1 MKKPYKVPHNHSAE
15 SIVSLPLR
23 HLLFFILTLSIVLS
37 LFTLTSCKN
46 DGDITDST
54 STDTQTETE
63 KETETDTDTETDG
76 ASVSYSDYNLSD
88 YIKLCSYIGVPGKL
102 DVDEITDDDV
112 TAYIN
117 STFLS
122 DLSYEID
129 LEAGDVILPGD
140 KVNIN
145 YYGYINGDFDGFTD
159 GEQFEGGTYNLKKGY
174 NLKLGS
180 GEFVEGFEDGIVGHS
195 VGETFDIYCTFP
207 LDYEPNEKLRGVSVV
222 YTITVNSAERI
233 VYPELTDEICAQY
246 SDYKTADECR
256 AAVRVMLEE
265 EALYRATQSLGADI
279 FNYVYEN
286 STVISYPEALIKA
299 EERRVISLYE
309 VYAENGDMTLDEFI
323 EYYHEMSP
331 DEFFKLLREQSK
343 NIVRQNMILYL
354 ICDLEDIKITD
365 AEYKAGAER
374 IAKENEM
381 GSADDAISYYGE
393 EAIRKHLLFEKVYA
407 FLAENASQPAE

>member
-1 MKKPYKVPHNHSAE
+1 
-15 SIVSLPLR
+15 
-23 HLLFFILTLSIVLS
+23 
-37 LFTLTSCKN
+37 
-46 DGDITDST
+46 
-54 STDTQTETE
+54 
-63 KETETDTDTETDG
+63 
-76 ASVSYSDYNLSD
+76 
-88 YIKLCSYIGVPGKL
+88 
-102 DVDEITDDDV
+102 
-112 TAYIN
+112 
-117 STFLS
+117 
-122 DLSYEID
+122 
-129 LEAGDVILPGD
+129 
-140 KVNIN
+140 
-145 YYGYINGDFDGFTD
+145 
-159 GEQFEGGTYNLKKGY
+159 
-174 NLKLGS
+174 
-180 GEFVEGFEDGIVGHS
+180 
-195 VGETFDIYCTFP
+195 
-207 LDYEPNEKLRGVSVV
+207 
-222 YTITVNSAERI
+222 
-233 VYPELTDEICAQY
+233 
-246 SDYKTADECR
+246 
-256 AAVRVMLEE
+256 MLEE

-393 EAIRKHLLFEKVYA
+393 EAIRKHLLLRRFMLSLQKTQVSPPND
-407 FLAENASQPAE
+407 FLL